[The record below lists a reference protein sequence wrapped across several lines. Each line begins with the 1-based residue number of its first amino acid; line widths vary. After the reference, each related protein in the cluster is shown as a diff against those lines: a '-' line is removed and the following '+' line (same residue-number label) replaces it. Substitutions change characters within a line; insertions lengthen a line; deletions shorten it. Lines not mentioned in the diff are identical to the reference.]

1 VSKHFFY
8 LTNDKII
15 ALMVKGNTLV
25 GRESFQI
32 GDVDSSAFA
41 AYLDKNKRTPAYI
54 ITDLIEEDFRLD
66 TIPHLRG
73 SDQDAVID
81 RKLGQLYRAS
91 PFRHAIVQGRE
102 AEGRRDDR
110 VFLHAV
116 TNADVVRP
124 LMAELDKHGVP
135 LEGVSSSAVLSSQLL
150 KDLDIFFPDTL
161 LVTIIPDFGLRQTYF
176 KDKLVKFSRLTPI
189 IYDESRSVGQ
199 LIAAETSRTW
209 QYLDSLRYFG
219 EEEALE
225 VCILVHERDRLMLQ
239 DAIRTYPMLRY
250 RFLDINEVATKLKI
264 APAPTSSHAEEILC
278 HVYSRSRIENHF
290 AAKTDTRYATY
301 RRTRMGLFAATAATL
316 AVGVAFTAFNL
327 FSATQVSNQIDARSR
342 QERAVQAEFQEVVLS
357 MRAQKMATDTVRDT
371 STFFNSQIRPLPATP
386 SVVLKEIALVINE
399 FPLVLVNQISWG
411 VSNDSNTQFATPA
424 KDGVAGT
431 GNLPA
436 SSETKNPITLANT
449 VAQVAAVFNTGEGG
463 GEITNDPTTALAGNK
478 FQIVMLNLSIK
489 PFNGDIRQTLAE
501 IERFVKRLSS
511 MPGYKANIVKMPV
524 DIGSQAQLKVI
535 DRTNVNAVAAPFVVK
550 LVKQVPDT

>member
-1 VSKHFFY
+1 
-8 LTNDKII
+8 
-15 ALMVKGNTLV
+15 MG
-25 GRESFQI
+25 
-32 GDVDSSAFA
+32 
-41 AYLDKNKRTPAYI
+41 
-54 ITDLIEEDFRLD
+54 
-66 TIPHLRG
+66 G
-73 SDQDAVID
+73 SDKDAVID

-102 AEGRRDDR
+102 TEGRRDDK

-124 LMAELDKHGVP
+124 LMAALDKHGVP
-135 LEGVSSSAVLSSQLL
+135 LEGVSSSAVLSSRLL

-176 KDKLVKFSRLTPI
+176 KDKQVKFSRLTPI

-225 VCILVHERDRLMLQ
+225 VCMLVHERDRLMLQ

-250 RFLDINEVATKLKI
+250 RFLDINEVAAKLKI
-264 APAPTSSHAEEILC
+264 APAPTSSHAEEVLC
-278 HVYSRSRIENHF
+278 HVYSRGRIENHF

-301 RRTRMGLFAATAATL
+301 RRTRMGLFAATAAAL

-327 FSATQVSNQIDARSR
+327 YNATQVSNQIDARGR
-342 QERAVQAEFQEVVLS
+342 QERAVQTEFQEVVLS

-386 SVVLKEIALVINE
+386 SVTLKEIAQVINE

-411 VSNDSNTQFATPA
+411 VSNDSNTQFATA
-424 KDGVAGT
+424 TKDVSAGT

-436 SSETKNPITLANT
+436 SSETKTPVNNAPPTAP
-449 VAQVAAVFNTGEGG
+449 VASINELNNDPNTG
-463 GEITNDPTTALAGNK
+463 LSGNK
-478 FQIVMLNLSIK
+478 FQILMLDLAIK
-489 PFNGDIRQTLAE
+489 PFGGDIRQTLAE
-501 IERFVKRLSS
+501 IERFVKRLDST
-511 MPGYKANIVKMPV
+511 PGYKANIVKMPV
-524 DIGSQAQLKVI
+524 DIGPQAQLKVI
-535 DRTNVNAVAAPFVVK
+535 DRANVNAVAAPFTVK

>member
-15 ALMVKGNTLV
+15 ALMINGNTLI
-25 GRESFQI
+25 GRESFQ
-32 GDVDSSAFA
+32 SSAVESPAFA
-41 AYLDKNKRTPAYI
+41 EYLDKNKRIPANI

-73 SDQDAVID
+73 SDQAAVLE

-102 AEGRRDDR
+102 TEGRRDDN
-110 VFLHAV
+110 VFLHAI

-124 LMAELDKHGVP
+124 LMAQLDIHGVP
-135 LEGVSSSAVLSSQLL
+135 LEGVSSSAVLSSKLL

-176 KDKLVKFSRLTPI
+176 KDKQVKFSRLTPI
-189 IYDESRSVGQ
+189 TYDESRSVGQ

-209 QYLDSLRYFG
+209 QYLDSLRYFA

-225 VCILVHERDRLMLQ
+225 VCMLVHERDRLMLQ
-239 DAIRTYPMLRY
+239 DAIRTFPMLRY

-278 HVYSRSRIENHF
+278 HVYSRGRIENHF
-290 AAKTDTRYATY
+290 AAKADTRYATY
-301 RRTRMGLFAATAATL
+301 RRTRIGLFAATVAVLMTGVAAAGFYLFNAT
-316 AVGVAFTAFNL
+316 AVG
-327 FSATQVSNQIDARSR
+327 NQIDARAK
-342 QERAVQAEFQEVVLS
+342 QERTVQLEFQDVVLS

-386 SVVLKEIALVINE
+386 SVVLKEIAQVINE

-411 VSNDSNTQFATPA
+411 VSNDSNTPFALA
-424 KDGVAGT
+424 SKDAGAGAGT
-431 GNLPA
+431 GNFPA
-436 SSETKNPITLANT
+436 SSVTKNASLATAPASAATAVGATDITIDP
-449 VAQVAAVFNTGEGG
+449 NTG
-463 GEITNDPTTALAGNK
+463 LAGNK
-478 FQIVMLNLSIK
+478 FQIVILDLAIK
-489 PFNGDIRQTLAE
+489 PFGGDIRQTIIE
-501 IERFVKRLSS
+501 IERFVKRLDST
-511 MPGYKANIVKMPV
+511 PGYKANIVKMPV
-524 DIGSQAQLKVI
+524 DIGPSAELKVI
-535 DRTNVNAVAAPFVVK
+535 DRANVNAVTAPFTVK

>member
-15 ALMVKGNTLV
+15 ALMIKGSTLV
-25 GRESFQI
+25 GRENFQLS
-32 GDVDSSAFA
+32 DVETPAFVD
-41 AYLDKNKRTPAYI
+41 YLDKNKRTPVHL

-73 SDQDAVID
+73 SDQDAVLD

-102 AEGRRDDR
+102 TEGRRDDK
-110 VFLHAV
+110 VFLHAI

-124 LMAELDKHGVP
+124 LMAALEKHGVP
-135 LEGVSSSAVLSSQLL
+135 LEGVSSSAVLSSRLL
-150 KDLDIFFPDTL
+150 KELDIFFPDTL

-176 KDKLVKFSRLTPI
+176 KDKQVKFSRLTPI
-189 IYDESRSVGQ
+189 IYDESRSVGE

-209 QYLDSLRYFG
+209 QYLDSLRYFA
-219 EEEALE
+219 EDAALE
-225 VCILVHERDRLMLQ
+225 VCMLVHERDRLMMQ
-239 DAIRTYPMLRY
+239 EAIRTYPMLRY

-278 HVYSRSRIENHF
+278 HVYSRGRIENHF
-290 AAKTDTRYATY
+290 AAKTDTRYATF
-301 RRTRMGLFAATAATL
+301 RRTRIGLFAATAAVL
-316 AVGVAFTAFNL
+316 MIGVAVASFYLFN
-327 FSATQVSNQIDARSR
+327 ATSVSNQIDARAK
-342 QERAVQAEFQEVVLS
+342 QERSIQAEFQEVVLS

-386 SVVLKEIALVINE
+386 SVVLKEIAQVINE

-411 VSNDSNTQFATPA
+411 TSNDSSTQFATGSKEISA
-424 KDGVAGT
+424 ST

-436 SSETKNPITLANT
+436 SSDTKTPVTLANT
-449 VAQVAAVFNTGEGG
+449 VPQVAAAFSAGAGTGE
-463 GEITNDPTTALAGNK
+463 ISNDPNTTLSGNK
-478 FQIVMLNLSIK
+478 FQIAMLDLAIK
-489 PFNGDIRQTLAE
+489 PFDGDIRQTLAE
-501 IERFVKRLSS
+501 IERFVKRLDS
-511 MPGYKANIVKMPV
+511 MPGYKANVVKMPV
-524 DIGSQAQLKVI
+524 DIGPQAQLKVI
-535 DRTNVNAVAAPFVVK
+535 DRATVNATAAQFSVK